1 MGGRIVHATNPL
13 LPPMTQAL
21 RKRVRVQPGGRIE
34 VQDPALPEGT
44 DVEVVVSLAAP
55 AGDGAL
61 ADETSTPPSLD
72 DLPTAAELDALPPL
86 PLNQLFGI
94 APSGRT
100 VEEIDRDLR
109 ALRDEWD

>member
-1 MGGRIVHATNPL
+1 MN
-13 LPPMTQAL
+13 QAL
-21 RKRVRVQPGGRIE
+21 RKRVRIQPGGRVE
-34 VQDPALPEGT
+34 LQDDALPEGT
-44 DVEVVVSLAAP
+44 DADIIILLPEP
-55 AGDGAL
+55 AGDGAPPEE
-61 ADETSTPPSLD
+61 APVPPSLD

-86 PLNQLFGI
+86 PLDQIFGI